1 MGHFTLDLLKRQIED
16 YKPYGIRAY
25 CELSTDVGGAGQAF
39 LYLNAMCLTAGL
51 NSLNLFLKGMFIKRI
66 PHNDK

>member
-25 CELSTDVGGAGQAF
+25 CELSTDVGGAGQA
-39 LYLNAMCLTAGL
+39 LLP
-51 NSLNLFLKGMFIKRI
+51 LFKCYVFDGRSEFIKSI
-66 PHNDK
+66 S